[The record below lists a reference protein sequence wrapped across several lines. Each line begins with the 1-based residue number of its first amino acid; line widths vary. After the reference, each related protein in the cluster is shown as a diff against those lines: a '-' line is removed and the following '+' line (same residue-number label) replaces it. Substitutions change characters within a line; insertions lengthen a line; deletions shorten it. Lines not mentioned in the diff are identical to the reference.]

1 MDELGKDI
9 MKAYKKA
16 VDHAKAA
23 TARIEDVYKDI
34 ENDYADI
41 DEYTRIGKDAP
52 DDLLQKLAHDCDK
65 LKGLLFE
72 LGADAIED
80 YKNLGGKPQR
90 KVV

>member
-9 MKAYKKA
+9 MKAYKA
-16 VDHAKAA
+16 SVGHAKAT
-23 TARIEDVYKDI
+23 TARIENAYKDI
-34 ENDYADI
+34 DNDYAAI

-52 DDLLQKLAHDCDK
+52 DELLQKREYDCNK

-72 LGADAIED
+72 LGADAIKD
-80 YKNLGGKPQR
+80 YNNLGGKPQR